1 MAILSDL
8 KDPRI
13 GMVTVTF
20 VEVAADLRSAKVHVS
35 IMGSDTQQRL
45 SLQGLKSAAGFLQSK
60 VADRIDTRYTPR
72 LEFVLDMGVKKSL
85 EIARILRE
93 VLPHDDPAQAGGEA
107 AADAGATGDAEP
119 GDTHEEPEHD
129 ATDHDEAPDD
139 SASAES
145 APTPVPRPGGP

>member
-1 MAILSDL
+1 MAILTDL

-20 VEVAADLRSAKVHVS
+20 VEVAADLRQAKVHVS

-72 LEFVLDMGVKKSL
+72 LEFVLDMGVKNSL

-93 VLPHDDPAQAGGEA
+93 VLPKDDAASPAGEAGLAHDDGPDEADEPAES
-107 AADAGATGDAEP
+107 DAES
-119 GDTHEEPEHD
+119 
-129 ATDHDEAPDD
+129 EAG
-139 SASAES
+139 ES
-145 APTPVPRPGGP
+145 ARAAPPAPLPRPGPP